1 MQGSTED
8 LKVPVRRIAFGSGYS
23 SKANLHRELVDSISI
38 YDTTGPYGD
47 PSSTIDVA
55 LGIAA
60 VRAKWIESRKDT
72 EILPERTSDYATQLF
87 SSGTPCHGMSASVEI
102 RRATAGKNVSQ
113 MHYAKQGIITPEMEF
128 VAIRENQGFVE
139 NKIIGCKHASNSF
152 GANIPSEGYTPEF
165 VRQEVA
171 LGRAIIPSNINHPE
185 AEPMIIGRNFRVK
198 VNANIGNSAVTSTI
212 ATEVEKMIW
221 ACHWGADTVTDLST
235 GRDIHQTREWILRNS
250 PVPIGTSPIY
260 QALDKVR
267 GKVKDLS
274 WSLFRDT
281 LIEHA
286 EQGVDF
292 LTVNVGV
299 SVADEGT
306 TDNRLTGIVSRGGA
320 IIAEWCR
327 HHQQEN
333 FLIEHFDE
341 ICEIA
346 SVYGFIISLG
356 NGLRSGS
363 ISDANDTA
371 QFTELERIGEFVRR
385 AWKYDAQVMVEG
397 PGHIPIHLL
406 KENMDQQLILCHEAP
421 FYNLGPIVTDIAPGY
436 DHMTSIAGATLM
448 AWYGCSMLCYLTAKE
463 HLGLPNKDDVKQS
476 LIAYRIAAH
485 SADLAKGHPAAH
497 YRDNALSS
505 ARFQFRWEDQ
515 FALAIDPTTA
525 RAFHDESL
533 PADAAKN
540 AHFCSMCGPSF
551 CSMRRQDTV

>member
-1 MQGSTED
+1 
-8 LKVPVRRIAFGSGYS
+8 
-23 SKANLHRELVDSISI
+23 
-38 YDTTGPYGD
+38 
-47 PSSTIDVA
+47 
-55 LGIAA
+55 
-60 VRAKWIESRKDT
+60 
-72 EILPERTSDYATQLF
+72 
-87 SSGTPCHGMSASVEI
+87 
-102 RRATAGKNVSQ
+102 
-113 MHYAKQGIITPEMEF
+113 MEF
-128 VAIRENQGFVE
+128 IAIRENQGFLE
-139 NKIIGCKHASNSF
+139 NKTIGHKHAAHSF
-152 GANIPSEGYTPEF
+152 GAILPSEGYTPEF

-198 VNANIGNSAVTSTI
+198 VNANIGNSAVASTI
-212 ATEVEKMIW
+212 ATEVKKMIW
-221 ACHWGADTVTDLST
+221 ACNWGADTVTDLST

-299 SVADEGT
+299 SIVDEGT
-306 TDNRLTGIVSRGGA
+306 TDDRLTGIVSRGGS
-320 IIAEWCR
+320 IVAEWCR
-327 HHQQEN
+327 HHQREN

-341 ICEIA
+341 ICELA
-346 SVYGFIISLG
+346 SAYGFIISLG

-371 QFTELERIGEFVRR
+371 QFTELERIGKFVKR
-385 AWKYDAQVMVEG
+385 AWRYDAQVMVEG

-406 KENMDQQLILCHEAP
+406 KENMDQQLTLCHEAP

-515 FALAIDPTTA
+515 FALAIDPITA
-525 RAFHDESL
+525 RDFHDEGL

-540 AHFCSMCGPSF
+540 AHFCSMCGPNF
-551 CSMRRQDTV
+551 CSMRRQDSPT